1 MKKGLFYIGLII
13 TAVFQ
18 SCSLEVEPLDRYS
31 DGVAWRNEKNMDMYV
46 KGFYAGLRDKAD
58 IYTNTFS
65 DGLSDL
71 FKYSVNNLNAVTFQN
86 KTLLQENY
94 ITANNGVLSEWGNY
108 GRIKSL
114 NEFLLNVDEKG
125 ADIDENAR
133 SIRKAEVRFLRAF
146 LYYRMI
152 RNHGG
157 VILRLEDSGLDGGL
171 DNEKDINKKRETEA
185 DSWAFVIQE
194 LQEVATALKGHSWS
208 ASDYGR
214 ITEGAAQ
221 ALLCR
226 VALYAKQYPLV
237 IQSGK
242 RLEELGYSLDNSYEQ
257 VFKNAQSKE
266 IILPVLFEAPEYV
279 HFVDRYFGPSGDVA
293 NRGGW
298 GGPTEE
304 LVSLYQIKSGDKFV
318 DFSWS
323 NAEHKAAPYVNREPR
338 FYASILYHGANW
350 NNRQIQVNAGGRDAF
365 MVYDE
370 NSNTPGNVT
379 GYFMRKFL
387 TEGNPDVDL
396 GSTSFW
402 IELRMGEVF
411 LNMAEAYAQT
421 DDFSNAYSYLNKIR
435 SRATVSPRPSGS
447 TLSVFMDYLAKER
460 MVELAFEGHRYW
472 DLRRWKKAIEVIDGK
487 RASGV
492 QVAGAAGDYTF
503 NRVTI
508 ENTDRYFP
516 DRYYLIPVPQSEL
529 ANNSEA
535 LQNDKW

>member
-1 MKKGLFYIGLII
+1 
-13 TAVFQ
+13 
-18 SCSLEVEPLDRYS
+18 
-31 DGVAWRNEKNMDMYV
+31 
-46 KGFYAGLRDKAD
+46 
-58 IYTNTFS
+58 
-65 DGLSDL
+65 LSDL

-194 LQEVATALKGHSWS
+194 LQEAATALKGHSWS

-237 IQSGK
+237 IKSGK
-242 RLEELGYSLDNSYEQ
+242 RLEEVGYSLDNSYEQ

-279 HFVDRYFGPSGDVA
+279 HFVDRYFAPSGDVA

-323 NAEHKAAPYVNREPR
+323 NVEHKAAPYVNRE
-338 FYASILYHGANW
+338 
-350 NNRQIQVNAGGRDAF
+350 
-365 MVYDE
+365 
-370 NSNTPGNVT
+370 
-379 GYFMRKFL
+379 
-387 TEGNPDVDL
+387 
-396 GSTSFW
+396 
-402 IELRMGEVF
+402 
-411 LNMAEAYAQT
+411 
-421 DDFSNAYSYLNKIR
+421 
-435 SRATVSPRPSGS
+435 
-447 TLSVFMDYLAKER
+447 
-460 MVELAFEGHRYW
+460 
-472 DLRRWKKAIEVIDGK
+472 
-487 RASGV
+487 
-492 QVAGAAGDYTF
+492 
-503 NRVTI
+503 
-508 ENTDRYFP
+508 
-516 DRYYLIPVPQSEL
+516 
-529 ANNSEA
+529 
-535 LQNDKW
+535 